1 MNYDFDNLKK
11 RYGLEEEENISSF
24 DELDDIENDDSLY
37 NELIPSSTY
46 NLEDTIKFEKDVLEQ
61 INDVK
66 PITISDSENEISEIF
81 EDELEKTLE
90 IDTFKLDYELEELLE
105 PEARKKE
112 TKKRKWWH
120 LPMSTANDH
129 HLEHAFV
136 NCAVLG
142 FITAAMGSGMLLY
155 IINHINPL

>member
-1 MNYDFDNLKK
+1 MNYDFDNFKK
-11 RYGLEEEENISSF
+11 RYGLEDDVTSSF
-24 DELDDIENDDSLY
+24 DELENVENDDSLY

-46 NLEDTIKFEKDVLEQ
+46 NLEDTIRLEKNTFEQ
-61 INDVK
+61 IN
-66 PITISDSENEISEIF
+66 PITISDSDEKDEVSDFF

-105 PEARKKE
+105 PVKKE
-112 TKKRKWWH
+112 KKKWWH
-120 LPMSTANDH
+120 LPISTANDH

>member
-1 MNYDFDNLKK
+1 MNYDFDNFKK
-11 RYGLEEEENISSF
+11 RYGLEDDVTSSF
-24 DELDDIENDDSLY
+24 DELENVENDDSLY

-46 NLEDTIKFEKDVLEQ
+46 NLEDTIRLEKNAFEQ
-61 INDVK
+61 IN
-66 PITISDSENEISEIF
+66 PITISDSDEKDEVSDFF

-105 PEARKKE
+105 PVKKE
-112 TKKRKWWH
+112 KKKWWH
-120 LPMSTANDH
+120 LPISTANDH